1 MNVAQR
7 RGKGAEKATT
17 MTVEPA
23 DDDHDNAI
31 VVPTTAAAA
40 RTSKGDGGGSVRSVR
55 SVRSG
60 DRMVETGTTAAH
72 NTPPPAIVRVA
83 TVRRNKFGTGPFDK
97 HWLNLDCCGLVCAM
111 FTYFLHAYGVYAVNF
126 VLLPPWMSH
135 SNGSTIEGV
144 GGEATHDA
152 TTTMMSSRSLSWWGL
167 FHSAAFLFVSFMA
180 VASHFYAMTTDPGAV
195 PPDAKPLNMPE
206 DDHDNENNERRR
218 PRDMQS
224 LLDPLPTPPGVK
236 RLCRRCKT
244 FKPPRAHHCSV
255 CQRCIIKMDHHCP
268 YVYYTTGLLVSVV
281 SLHFLLLLLVSSVEQ
296 QKTAG
301 STIVSGLATTST
313 FYFLF
318 FTHFFLAVTAYHL
331 SSPAFLRAD
340 YRLFLHDAV
349 ARQRR
354 RWPKQRLGSR

>member
-17 MTVEPA
+17 TMTVVSEPDV
-23 DDDHDNAI
+23 DDDHNAAA
-31 VVPTTAAAA
+31 VPTTTAAA
-40 RTSKGDGGGSVRSVR
+40 RTKGDGTGSVRSVR
-55 SVRSG
+55 SGG
-60 DRMVETGTTAAH
+60 DRMTTMIETGTTTAH
-72 NTPPPAIVRVA
+72 NTTPPPAIVRVA

-135 SNGSTIEGV
+135 SNGSTIEG
-144 GGEATHDA
+144 GGEAAHD
-152 TTTMMSSRSLSWWGL
+152 TMTTMMSSRSLSWWGL
-167 FHSAAFLFVSFMA
+167 FHSVAFLFVSFMA

-206 DDHDNENNERRR
+206 DHDNDKNER

-268 YVYYTTGLLVSVV
+268 YVYYTTGLFVSVV
-281 SLHFLLLLLVSSVEQ
+281 SLHCLLLLVIYVDQ
-296 QKTAG
+296 QTKTVG
-301 STIVSGLATTST
+301 STIASGLATTST

-318 FTHFFLAVTAYHL
+318 FTHFFLAVTAYH
-331 SSPAFLRAD
+331 
-340 YRLFLHDAV
+340 
-349 ARQRR
+349 
-354 RWPKQRLGSR
+354 